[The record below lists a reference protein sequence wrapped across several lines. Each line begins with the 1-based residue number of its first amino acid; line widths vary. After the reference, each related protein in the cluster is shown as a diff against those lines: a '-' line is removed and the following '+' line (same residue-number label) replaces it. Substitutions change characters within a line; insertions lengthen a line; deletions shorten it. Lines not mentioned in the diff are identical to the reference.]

1 MTDFVYRKYAQANFG
16 GWAIVHVDETSAG
29 HVVTPQQAAAVAE
42 CARALQAG
50 DSARCRELPH
60 VMQALGVGADAD
72 CWFREWASEGR
83 PSPGGEALLCPTPS
97 WLQPASATDSAGG
110 GCWHTHFHATLTPR
124 PHASGGDERCAG
136 RHATEAAALAAC
148 LDDAACDGVTRDE
161 KRELGAIEQACG
173 ARVHYSLRSLPLR
186 PYRGVWSGA
195 TTWVKL
201 RGAARAECQRG
212 VARLAELAAQPVPV
226 PSGWEPPP
234 LGVGGASVAEL
245 ELLEEEHRREERLA
259 RVAAQGVTSATGSEP
274 EQGGD
279 V

>member
-1 MTDFVYRKYAQANFG
+1 MAEWLY
-16 GWAIVHVDETSAG
+16 EAG
-29 HVVTPQQAAAVAE
+29 IGE
-42 CARALQAG
+42 ARAALVEHG
-50 DSARCRELPH
+50 TILEARLAPDRPGP
-60 VMQALGVGADAD
+60 ALGAVLAARLVEITVKG
-72 CWFREWASEGR
+72 REGR
-83 PSPGGEALLCPTPS
+83 VSFAGGEALLCPTPS

-259 RVAAQGVTSATGSEP
+259 RVAAQGVTSATGGEP

-279 V
+279 A